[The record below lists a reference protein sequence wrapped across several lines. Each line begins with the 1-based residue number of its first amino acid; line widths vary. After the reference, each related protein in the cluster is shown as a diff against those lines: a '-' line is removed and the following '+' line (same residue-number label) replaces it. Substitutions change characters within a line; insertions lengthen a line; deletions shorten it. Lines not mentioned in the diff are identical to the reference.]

1 MQEVILFD
9 LLFIVQHYV
18 LYPEERDK
26 DKVVTIP
33 EEREPFIGSSSKAEN
48 ALVL

>member
-9 LLFIVQHYV
+9 ILFIVQHYV

-26 DKVVTIP
+26 DKVVTVP
-33 EEREPFIGSSSKAEN
+33 GETEPFIGSSGKA
-48 ALVL
+48 